1 MQPQVDTSLFK
12 EMVREYEKVS
22 QTGVSFYQFVAERY
36 VNKGLISHEE
46 FSIYVT
52 AYAMRQ
58 VTQTEDV
65 SQF

>member
-22 QTGVSFYQFVAERY
+22 LTGVSFYQFVAERY

-46 FSIYVT
+46 F
-52 AYAMRQ
+52 
-58 VTQTEDV
+58 
-65 SQF
+65 